1 MSDKRAKRLQKLAG
15 VREFRAAWLLN
26 LMEETNRACDRFW
39 QSTLER
45 RSIEAKRRGGRRFS
59 FGKKA

>member
-1 MSDKRAKRLQKLAG
+1 MSDKRSRTIQKLAG
-15 VREFRAAWLLN
+15 VREFRDAWLLN

-39 QSTLER
+39 QATPER
-45 RSIEAKRRGGRRFS
+45 RAIEAKRRGGPRFS

>member
-1 MSDKRAKRLQKLAG
+1 MTDKRAKTIQRLAG

-45 RSIEAKRRGGRRFS
+45 RAIEAKRRGGRRFS